1 VAARKSRGK
10 FITFEGGE
18 GTGKS
23 THAHEL
29 RERLEKAGHKV
40 IETREPGGTPG
51 AEIIRHL
58 IKSGAVEPLGAFAE
72 AVMIA
77 AARDDH
83 VTQLIKPTLDKGTWV
98 VCDRFSDS
106 TKAYQGAGGGV
117 EDELLGALEQLTVG
131 ETLPDLTVIL
141 DAPAEIALA
150 RARGRG
156 DEVQAAEQAAKEGE
170 EQEHAK
176 GKANGKDQAEE
187 KAEGE
192 GQTEK
197 ESEGEG
203 PPEEAND
210 GKEQAEPEAEGEGA
224 NTGNGADRFEKE
236 SLAFHERLRQAFL
249 KIAEEHPERCVV
261 IDATADKDTVA
272 EKVWASV
279 AERLKP

>member
-1 VAARKSRGK
+1 MNRSNKGK

-40 IETREPGGTPG
+40 VETREPGGTPG
-51 AEIIRHL
+51 AEIVRHL
-58 IKSGAVEPLGAFAE
+58 LKTGAVEPLGAFAE

-83 VTQLIKPTLDKGTWV
+83 VTQLIRPALDKGTWV
-98 VCDRFSDS
+98 VCDRFCDS

-117 EDELLGALEQLTVG
+117 DDKLLRALERLTVG

-150 RARGRG
+150 RARTR
-156 DEVQAAEQAAKEGE
+156 E
-170 EQEHAK
+170 
-176 GKANGKDQAEE
+176 
-187 KAEGE
+187 EGE
-192 GQTEK
+192 G
-197 ESEGEG
+197 EG
-203 PPEEAND
+203 D
-210 GKEQAEPEAEGEGA
+210 GV
-224 NTGNGADRFEKE
+224 DRFEKE
-236 SLAFHERLRQAFL
+236 SLAFHDKLRKAFL
-249 KIAEEHPERCVV
+249 RIAEENPERCVV
-261 IDATADKDTVA
+261 VDATADKEAVA

-279 AERLKP
+279 SERLKP